1 MSKERDDYEPMLPD
15 IKLSREVADLRDIMS
30 VRHEALLDGVR
41 SMKPGNPGDWEML
54 DARFRRIQKI
64 LDENDFGHDDR
75 DPFERNFVMAID
87 ITDGRK
93 TQTLTLDMRQGPT
106 DVEVAVEHT
115 CKLFAEEQAKRLAAA
130 VNSIKGEGTASL
142 SGMTASVRAMTLK
155 EVFGEIFTRPEF
167 RENGIDQVLPEI
179 FNFLNTEP
187 YARRR
192 SELRECI
199 LDAFPEWTV
208 EAAIFGTLDKFRVVR
223 IEIEPDGKDPVTA
236 WFDPNGDP
244 FLEIGEYIGEVL
256 GHDPKEILAES
267 GISSIRGAMGKMTL
281 LGDELKSGFGIVR
294 AKEMSVTEALAETL
308 GAETHSN
315 FLQMSDDDEAPA
327 PKA

>member
-1 MSKERDDYEPMLPD
+1 MKERDDYEPMLPD

-54 DARFRRIQKI
+54 DARFRRIQEI

-87 ITDGRK
+87 VTDGRK

-106 DVEVAVEHT
+106 DVEVAVERT

-179 FNFLNTEP
+179 FDFLNTEP

-208 EAAIFGTLDKFRVVR
+208 EAAIFGTLDKFRTVR

-236 WFDPNGDP
+236 WFDPEGFP
-244 FLEIGEYIGEVL
+244 EIGEYVKDVL
-256 GHDPKEILAES
+256 GHDLKEILVS
-267 GISSIRGAMGKMTL
+267 NGIYNPRVAMGKMTL
-281 LGDELKSGFGIVR
+281 LGDELKSGSGTIR
-294 AKEMSVTEALAETL
+294 AKEMSVAEALTETL
-308 GAETHSN
+308 GAENHSN
-315 FLQMSDDDEAPA
+315 FLQMSDDNETPA